1 MSGVAPSSA
10 VVAAASVPA
19 FVLANV
25 DLAEILAPLAPFTT
39 PARFQQ
45 LLMDLASCPDGLER
59 FGRKYVC
66 FSDLCRWPAWGIDDR
81 PQA

>member
-1 MSGVAPSSA
+1 MSGVAPSPA

-25 DLAEILAPLAPFTT
+25 NLAEILAPLAPFTT
-39 PARFQQ
+39 PERFQQ
-45 LLMDLASCPDGLER
+45 LLMDLASSPAELER

-66 FSDLCRWPAWGIDDR
+66 FSDLCRWPAWSLGDH

>member
-25 DLAEILAPLAPFTT
+25 DLAQILAPLAPFTS
-39 PARFQQ
+39 PERFQQ
-45 LLMDLASCPDGLER
+45 LLIDLASSPDGLER

-66 FSDLCRWPAWGIDDR
+66 FSDLCRWPAWDVGDR